1 MQKTLIDGRVLFD
14 RQKDLADRAN
24 LEKEKKSLI
33 EKEKKEQKDEKKSDA
48 KPGDKKPDEKAKPQS
63 DAAVVGGAL

>member
-1 MQKTLIDGRVLFD
+1 VLFD

-24 LEKEKKSLI
+24 LEKEKKALT

-48 KPGDKKPDEKAKPQS
+48 KPGDKKPDDKAKPQS
-63 DAAVVGGAL
+63 GAAVVGGAL